1 MSTNDEDFSGF
12 GTNTKGPG
20 QYAAGLERRI
30 RPWVEVGRYLGFAFV
45 LLSSPQDETRA
56 GSLGACAATGP
67 GIQVVAQQLRSSDGL
82 LTVELYDDN
91 PEGFIKKSGRIKRVR
106 VGATEG
112 QTEMCLTAPG
122 PGRYAVGV
130 YHDENANK
138 KFDKNFLG
146 IPTEG
151 FGVSNN
157 PGFDFGPP
165 SHEDSAFELDG
176 QPLRLEIKVV
186 YL

>member
-1 MSTNDEDFSGF
+1 MRFPIGIFSACLAF
-12 GTNTKGPG
+12 
-20 QYAAGLERRI
+20 
-30 RPWVEVGRYLGFAFV
+30 GFALV
-45 LLSSPQDETRA
+45 LLASPGDDARA
-56 GSLGACAATGP
+56 GSLGTCATTSTG
-67 GIQVVAQQLRSSDGL
+67 IHVVAQQVRSSDGL

-91 PEGFIKKSGRIKRVR
+91 PEGFIKKAGRLKRVR
-106 VGATEG
+106 VEAIAG

-122 PGRYAVGV
+122 PGRYAVV
-130 YHDENANK
+130 LYHDENANE

-146 IPTEG
+146 LPKEG

-165 SHEDSAFELDG
+165 SHEDSAFVLDG
-176 QPLRLEIKVV
+176 QPLRLEIELT